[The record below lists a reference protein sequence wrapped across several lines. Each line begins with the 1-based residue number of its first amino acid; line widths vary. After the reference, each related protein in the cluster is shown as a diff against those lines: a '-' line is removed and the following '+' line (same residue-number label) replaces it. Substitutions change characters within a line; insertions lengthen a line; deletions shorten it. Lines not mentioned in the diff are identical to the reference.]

1 MAAMEDNFDLGFT
14 GLEEDPKMDEL
25 EAAMDENLQFD
36 DYDDEA
42 YDDEKNDYTPPAWAC
57 AYCGISDPQSV
68 IKSVESGRWF
78 CNSRGVT
85 PGSHAVQHLV
95 RARHKEVSLHPDSP
109 LGDAV
114 LECYNC
120 GNRNAFTLGF
130 IPATSDSVVVLLCR
144 DCLGLGALKDLGW
157 DLEQWMPLIEDGAF
171 VPWLVN
177 VPSDQEQLR
186 ARQVTSA
193 QIARIEELWKKN
205 PSATFEDLDRP
216 TEEDEVMSMQLRFDD
231 GYQYQNIV
239 APLVKAEA
247 DYDKRMKEDQSR
259 DNVSVRWETSLS
271 QRAVACF
278 RFGVDDAQG
287 RVMAGDELR
296 LRLNPGA
303 ALMAG
308 RDWEGRGIVVRIVE
322 GEVHMEMKSG
332 TGTGSVPTDIEN
344 GFCVEFLWKGTSFD
358 RMQTALKTFAA
369 DDTSVSGYLY
379 HKLLGH
385 EVEEQLLRVHVPA
398 DISAPSLPPLNHS
411 QHQAVRDVL
420 QRPLSLIQ
428 GPPGTGKTVT
438 SATIVYQLCQQAQ
451 GQVLVCA
458 PSNIAVDQLTEK
470 IHKTGLR
477 VVRLCARSREG
488 LETSVLHLSL
498 HKMVFALAASASG
511 EGGGR
516 GRAYSYRDEFHKL
529 HLLKEELGELLPSD
543 QKKYHRLQKRLESE
557 ILAAADVICTTCTG
571 AGDYRLKNV
580 RFRQVL
586 VDEATQATEAEAM
599 LPIVMGAKQLVMVG
613 DHCQLGPVVLCKAA
627 AKAGLNQSMFER
639 LVLLGIR
646 PIRLQ
651 VQYRMHPCLSEFPS
665 DMFYEGSLQNG
676 VTEAERTSAEEVL
689 PWPNPRKPMM
699 FYTCNG
705 AEELSGSGTSFLN
718 RTEALLVEKVVTTL
732 LKAGVDPEEIGIVTP
747 YEGQR
752 AYVTSHMARA
762 GGMPAKLYKEVEVA
776 SVDAFQGREK
786 DYIIVTCVRANE
798 FQGIGFLGDPRR
810 LNVALTRA
818 RFGIVV
824 IGNARVLARDPLWW
838 SLIRFYQQQEC
849 LVEGPLTSLTLSQLR
864 FPAPKRRMRDMSRLY
879 MTAISRQS
887 SRPYSNGHSSNQP
900 SRRFDHR
907 RDSRYNY
914 EATVADGPDASR
926 LPPPPLGFDQ
936 LSEANYPVSETGS
949 QYNGNGGTDPMFS
962 LVGAAGW
969 QMGSQPERRVPD
981 SDAGSVSGYSLV
993 SQPITET

>member
-1 MAAMEDNFDLGFT
+1 MDGPDGGPPEGDFDIGFANYEDDAK
-14 GLEEDPKMDEL
+14 LEELSGAIDEGL
-25 EAAMDENLQFD
+25 HFD
-36 DYDDEA
+36 DYDEEA
-42 YDDEKNDYTPPAWAC
+42 YDDEAVDYTPPAWAC
-57 AYCGISDPQSV
+57 AYCGISDAQSV
-68 IKSVESGRWF
+68 VRNVESGRWF

-85 PGSHAVQHLV
+85 AGSHAVQHLV
-95 RARHKEVSLHPDSP
+95 RARHKEVSLHPESP
-109 LGDAV
+109 LGDQV

-120 GNRNAFTLGF
+120 GGRNVFTLGF

-144 DCLGLGALKDLGW
+144 DCLGLGALRDLGW

-186 ARQVTSA
+186 ARQVTSK
-193 QIARIEELWKKN
+193 QIARIEELWKTDPN
-205 PSATFEDLDRP
+205 ATFEDLDRP
-216 TEEDEVMSMQLRFDD
+216 TEEDEVVSMQLRFED

-278 RFGVDDAQG
+278 RFGVDDTQG
-287 RVMAGDELR
+287 RVMVGDELV
-296 LRLNPGA
+296 LKLNPGA

-322 GEVHMEMKSG
+322 GEVNLELKGGGGGDGRGGDSG
-332 TGTGSVPTDIEN
+332 ARGVPTDIEN
-344 GFCVEFLWKGTSFD
+344 GFCVDFLWKGTSFD

-385 EVEEQLLRVHVPA
+385 EVEEQLLRVSVPA
-398 DISAPSLPPLNHS
+398 DIGAPGLPPLNHS

-438 SATIVYQLCQQAQ
+438 SATIVYQLVQQQQ

-470 IHKTGLR
+470 IHKAGLR
-477 VVRLCARSREG
+477 VVRVCARSREG

-498 HKMVFALAASASG
+498 HKMVLALAASSSA
-511 EGGGR
+511 EGGGGGGGAR
-516 GRAYSYRDEFHKL
+516 HRYRDEFHKL
-529 HLLKEELGELLPSD
+529 QVLKDEVGELLPGD
-543 QKKYHRLQKRLESE
+543 EKKYRRLQKRLESE

-586 VDEATQATEAEAM
+586 IDEATQATEAEAM

-627 AKAGLNQSMFER
+627 ARAGLNQSMFER

-676 VTEAERTSAEEVL
+676 VTEAQRTPAAEVF

-705 AEELSGSGTSFLN
+705 AEEISGSGTSFLN
-718 RTEALLVEKVVTTL
+718 RTEALLVEK
-732 LKAGVDPEEIGIVTP
+732 A
-747 YEGQR
+747 
-752 AYVTSHMARA
+752 
-762 GGMPAKLYKEVEVA
+762 
-776 SVDAFQGREK
+776 
-786 DYIIVTCVRANE
+786 
-798 FQGIGFLGDPRR
+798 
-810 LNVALTRA
+810 
-818 RFGIVV
+818 
-824 IGNARVLARDPLWW
+824 
-838 SLIRFYQQQEC
+838 
-849 LVEGPLTSLTLSQLR
+849 SLTLNLTR
-864 FPAPKRRMRDMSRLY
+864 NPEGLAL
-879 MTAISRQS
+879 T
-887 SRPYSNGHSSNQP
+887 P
-900 SRRFDHR
+900 S
-907 RDSRYNY
+907 
-914 EATVADGPDASR
+914 P
-926 LPPPPLGFDQ
+926 
-936 LSEANYPVSETGS
+936 
-949 QYNGNGGTDPMFS
+949 
-962 LVGAAGW
+962 
-969 QMGSQPERRVPD
+969 
-981 SDAGSVSGYSLV
+981 
-993 SQPITET
+993 